1 MSVRNVILL
10 GNPLL
15 RNRSSDVS
23 LDREFDRL
31 ELWRIIE
38 DLRDTL
44 LYLQRKKGIGRALAA
59 PQIGYLKRVIFVNI
73 RSDNPRTMILVNP
86 TIVEKSKE
94 MIEVWDSCYSF
105 DVAFFVRI
113 MRHKKIKVEYMDEN
127 GRKIVEEFE
136 NDLSELL
143 QHEIDHLNGIL
154 ATDHLRSGKDI
165 IMREEWEKR
174 YRR

>member
-1 MSVRNVILL
+1 MAVKEVILL

-15 RNRSSDVS
+15 REKSSDAA
-23 LDREFDRL
+23 FDDEL
-31 ELWRIIE
+31 ERIIE
-38 DLRDTL
+38 DLKDTL
-44 LYLQRKKGIGRALAA
+44 THLQNEKGIGRALAA
-59 PQIGYLKRVIFVNI
+59 PQIGYLRRVIFVNAK
-73 RSDNPRTMILVNP
+73 SSKNPRTMTLINP

-94 MIEVWDSCYSF
+94 IIEVWDSCYSF

-113 MRHKKIKVEYMDEN
+113 KRHKRIKVEYMDEN

-136 NDLSELL
+136 DDLSELL

-174 YRR
+174 YLN

>member
-1 MSVRNVILL
+1 MTVREVILL

-15 RNRSSDVS
+15 REKSSDAAFGK
-23 LDREFDRL
+23 EL
-31 ELWRIIE
+31 ETIIE
-38 DLRDTL
+38 DLKDTL
-44 LYLQRKKGIGRALAA
+44 IYLQRKKGIGRALAA
-59 PQIGYLKRVIFVNI
+59 PQIGYLKKVIFINA
-73 RSDNPRTMILVNP
+73 RNSKNSRTMTLINP

-105 DVAFFVRI
+105 DVAFFVQI
-113 MRHKKIKVEYMDEN
+113 KRHKKIKVEYMDEN

-136 NDLSELL
+136 DDLSELL

-154 ATDHLRSGKDI
+154 ATDHLKSGKDI

-174 YRR
+174 YRN